1 MIRYQLQCDK
11 DHGFEAWFS
20 NSTAYETQVKRNLVV
35 CPKCGSTKISKS
47 VMAPN
52 IGIKTNR
59 KVARNT
65 PQDAPSRDVTVA
77 QKAAAMPAGDPA
89 SSEAHREILTALR
102 KMREIVEKNSEY
114 VGPRFAEEARKIHY
128 GETEKRDIYGQADGE
143 EIVELQEEGVEF
155 NVLPWMEQAEN

>member
-35 CPKCGSTKISKS
+35 CPQCGSTKISKS

-65 PQDAPSRDVTVA
+65 PQDATSRDVAVA
-77 QKAAAMPAGDPA
+77 QKAVAMPTGDPT

-102 KMREIVEKNSEY
+102 KIREIVEKNSEY

-128 GETEKRDIYGQADGE
+128 KEVEEKGIYGEASAHE
-143 EIVELQEEGVEF
+143 VKELLDEGVEIQP
-155 NVLPWMEQAEN
+155 LPILPEDQN